1 MFSVDWPWMFLCLPL
16 PYFMWRFTQSEQ
28 DTKEGALCVASVSDF
43 ELKGHNAASFY
54 GQSNWLWLLISVWL
68 LLVVASA
75 RPQWLGDITDVPS
88 SGRDLMLGVDLSR
101 SMTVRDFYMN
111 YRRVTRLTAA
121 KAVVSKFIHRRKG
134 DRIGLIVFGSRA
146 YVHVPLTFDTKTVST
161 LLEEAFSGMAG
172 SSTAIGDTIVLAVKH
187 LLRSKNK
194 NKVLI
199 LLTDGQN
206 TDGQVSPRKAT
217 EIAKAMN
224 LRIYT
229 IGVGSPSSRSLDES
243 TLSYIAQQTGGNYYR
258 AQDLESMQK
267 IYQEIDKLERV
278 KQDPRRYRP
287 VTEMYFWFLSAALL
301 LVLLAFF
308 SQAEWRRVRNG

>member
-1 MFSVDWPWMFLCLPL
+1 
-16 PYFMWRFTQSEQ
+16 MWLFPQSEQ
-28 DTKEGALCVASVSDF
+28 ESNEGALCVASVSDF
-43 ELKGHNAASFY
+43 ELKGHNASSFY
-54 GQSNWLWLLISVWL
+54 TKSNWLWLLSSVWL
-68 LLVVASA
+68 LLVIASA

-101 SMTVRDFYMN
+101 SMTVRDFYMD
-111 YRRVTRLTAA
+111 YRQVTRLAAA
-121 KAVVSKFIHRRKG
+121 KAVVSKFINRRKG

-161 LLEEAFSGMAG
+161 LLDEAFSGMAG

-217 EIAKAMN
+217 EIAKAMD
-224 LRIYT
+224 LKIYT

-243 TLSYIAQQTGGNYYR
+243 ALSFIAQQTGGNYYR
-258 AQDLESMQK
+258 AQDLESMKK
-267 IYQEIDKLERV
+267 IYREIDKLEKV
-278 KQDPRRYRP
+278 KQNPRRYRP

-308 SQAEWRRVRNG
+308 SQAEWRRIRHG